1 MRIFK
6 YLAALMALCLLLA
19 PTALAEGLDTEAD
32 EVVSLPA
39 ESAVNEAGDFDL
51 AGLYADEAPAPEDR
65 AVEPSYDDSDESLD
79 IVIPADVTSIKN
91 GKYRGSDIRSV
102 RFEAGSQLKEIG
114 GGAFR
119 ECLDLQS
126 IELPDTVESV
136 GADAFMFSGVRHV
149 DLPSA
154 TYIGNDAFYWSD
166 LETITLSSS
175 LPEILYRTF
184 EGSQLLRIDIPG
196 SVKRIGNEAFKEC
209 KKLETL
215 TLSEGLEEIGDSAF
229 LSCESLKGLALPD
242 SVVKIGDKAFD
253 GCAAMETLT
262 ISKGLTEIPGQA
274 FAGCGIKKL
283 VVPDN
288 ITKIGNYAFADCD
301 KLTTASLPD
310 GVAFGDHL
318 FSGCSS
324 LQSVTLPKDISGI
337 PDSMFYGCGFKALP
351 LPDSVTTIGQDAF
364 AACAQLESVDI
375 PERITGIGS
384 GAFKECPALKRVKL
398 PASVSA
404 VSNQMFSKCGAL
416 ESVEI
421 PEGVTRIG
429 MQAFE
434 YCTSLKTL
442 VLPESVTTIGSLAF
456 RGCTGLETIVIPGEN
471 VSFSFY
477 GSSDVTPF
485 SACGD
490 QLTIVCRKGSAVD
503 KYAEEHGIA
512 RKYVKPTGITLS
524 ATGEVTLKQW
534 HVPKLIATL
543 TPSYATTDLTW
554 TSSDPNVVKV
564 SSSDTLNA
572 RMIRA
577 EAPGTA
583 VVTVQTANG
592 LSASVTYRVEGNA
605 TAAPTTAPEPTAAPA
620 NLSKADIT
628 VKNVAYTGSK
638 VKPKVTV
645 KLNGVALK
653 QSTDY
658 TVSYKNNTKI
668 GTATVTVK
676 GKGDYTG
683 TVKKTFKIN
692 PKKVTG
698 LKLQA
703 GRKQLTASWKKA
715 ADVSGYQLQ
724 YGLKAS
730 FKGAKT
736 VTVKKAAA
744 VKKAL
749 KNLKAGKTYYV
760 RIRCYNTVDG
770 KKYYSAWSTAV
781 KKKTK

>member
-1 MRIFK
+1 MRIYN
-6 YLAALMALCLLLA
+6 YLAVLMALCLLAA
-19 PTALAEGLDTEAD
+19 PAAPAEGLGTGAD

-39 ESAVNEAGDFDL
+39 EVAVEEAGEVDL
-51 AGLYADEAPAPEDR
+51 ARPCADEAPAPEDR
-65 AVEPSYDDSDESLD
+65 AVEPSDYDSDESLD
-79 IVIPADVTSIKN
+79 ILIPADVTSIKS
-91 GKYRGSDIRSV
+91 GEYARSDIKSV
-102 RFEAGSQLKEIG
+102 RFEAGSRLKEIG

-136 GADAFMFSGVRHV
+136 GVNAFMFSGVRHIN
-149 DLPSA
+149 LPSA

-184 EGSQLLRIDIPG
+184 EGSHLLRIDIPG

-209 KKLETL
+209 KGLETL

-229 LSCESLKGLALPD
+229 LSCESLKGVALPD
-242 SVVKIGDKAFD
+242 SVVKIGDKAFS

-262 ISKGLTEIPGQA
+262 LSKGLADIPGQA
-274 FAGCGIKKL
+274 FAGCGMKTL

-288 ITKIGNYAFADCD
+288 IKKIGNYAFADCEN
-301 KLTTASLPD
+301 LTTASLPD

-324 LQSVTLPKDISGI
+324 LKSVTLPKGIAGI

-351 LPDSVTTIGQDAF
+351 LPDSVTTIGEEAF

-375 PERITGIGS
+375 PDRITGIGS
-384 GAFKECPALKRVKL
+384 GAFKECPALKRAKL

-404 VSNQMFSKCGAL
+404 VSNQMFSKCAAL

-485 SACGD
+485 SACSD

-503 KYAEEHGIA
+503 EYAEEHGIA
-512 RKYVKPTGITLS
+512 RKYVEPTGITLS
-524 ATGEVTLKQW
+524 ATGEVTTKVVHTLK
-534 HVPKLIATL
+534 LSASL
-543 TPSYATTDLTW
+543 TPSYATTALTW
-554 TSSDPNVVKV
+554 TSSDPDVAMVM
-564 SSSDTLNA
+564 SSDALDW
-572 RMIRA
+572 RMIRMV
-577 EAPGTA
+577 APGTA
-583 VVTVQTANG
+583 VITVKTANG
-592 LSASVTYRVEGNA
+592 LSASATYRVEGDA
-605 TAAPTTAPEPTAAPA
+605 TAAPTTAPTAAPA
-620 NLSKADIT
+620 SLTKAEIA
-628 VKNVAYTGSK
+628 VKDVAYTGK
-638 VKPKVTV
+638 KAKPEVTV
-645 KLNGVALK
+645 KLDGAALK
-653 QSTDY
+653 AGTDY
-658 TVSYKNNTKI
+658 TVSCSDKAVGKA
-668 GTATVTVK
+668 TATVK
-676 GKGDYTG
+676 GKGNYTG
-683 TVKKTFKIN
+683 TVKKAFKIN
-692 PKKVTG
+692 PKKVAG

-703 GRKQLTASWKKA
+703 GKKQLTVKWNKA

-724 YGLKAS
+724 YSLKAD

-736 VTVKKAAA
+736 VTVNKAAT
-744 VKKAL
+744 VKKAIR
-749 KNLKAGKTYYV
+749 NLKSGKTYYV
-760 RIRCYNTVDG
+760 RIRCYKAVKGT
-770 KKYYSAWSTAV
+770 KYWSAWSKAV
-781 KKKTK
+781 KKKAK